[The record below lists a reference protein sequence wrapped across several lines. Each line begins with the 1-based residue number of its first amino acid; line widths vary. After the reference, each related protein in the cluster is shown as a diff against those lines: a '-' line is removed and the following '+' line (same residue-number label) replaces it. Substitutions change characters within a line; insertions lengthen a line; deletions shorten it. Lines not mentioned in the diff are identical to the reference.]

1 MAITN
6 KISNKGTDAP
16 VTLGV
21 EKEEQKTYNQKTD
34 TVSIVCL
41 LDATVNVTGAVT
53 GQQYVFH
60 GAGSTALVNILD
72 KDEILNKKK
81 GRSCC
86 GGQSNGILFQLAN
99 SE

>member
-1 MAITN
+1 LTIEEPVVKEYNKKAI
-6 KISNKGTDAP
+6 
-16 VTLGV
+16 
-21 EKEEQKTYNQKTD
+21 D
-34 TVSIVCL
+34 TVSKVLIECL
-41 LDATVNVTGAVT
+41 LDAKVNVTGAVT

-60 GAGSTALVNILD
+60 GAGSKALVDVLD
-72 KDEILNKKK
+72 KDEILNKRK